1 MEEETGG
8 FAMSYWIVLLVSL
21 LACAIG
27 FHMYIWFFSVGYGLS
42 IAAIG
47 AALAIGFHGGM
58 GLPEWL
64 GCILLFVYG
73 LRLGGY
79 LLIRERKSVGYRK
92 VLNPELER
100 SSKMPFFAKLALWV
114 SCGLLYTLMTIPL
127 YFRLKNGVPADAML
141 WVGLA
146 VMACGIAL
154 EATADLQKTAA
165 KKKNS
170 RRFVDSGLYRIVRC
184 PNYLGELLLWLGMLL
199 TGTTALRG
207 PWQWILAL
215 LGFIL
220 IAWVMFSG
228 ARRLELRQDR
238 NYGADPEY
246 QQYVRTVPII
256 IPFIPLYSVKKYKFL
271 VA

>member
-1 MEEETGG
+1 
-8 FAMSYWIVLLVSL
+8 MSYWTVLAVSL
-21 LACAIG
+21 LACSVG
-27 FHMYIWFFSVGYGLS
+27 FHMYIWFFSVGYGLA

-47 AALAIGFHGGM
+47 VALAVGFHSQM
-58 GLPEWL
+58 TLPEWL
-64 GCILLFVYG
+64 TCILLFVYG

-79 LLIRERKSVGYRK
+79 LLMREMKSTTYRK

-100 SSKMPFFAKLALWV
+100 SSKMSIPAKIALWV
-114 SCGLLYTLMTIPL
+114 TCGVLYTLMTIPL

-141 WVGLA
+141 WIGLA
-146 VMACGIAL
+146 VMTCGVVT
-154 EATADLQKTAA
+154 EVVADQQKTAA
-165 KKKNS
+165 KKRNS
-170 RRFVDSGLYRIVRC
+170 RRFVDTGLYRIVRC

-246 QQYVRTVPII
+246 QKYVRTVPII

>member
-1 MEEETGG
+1 
-8 FAMSYWIVLLVSL
+8 MSYWIVLLVSL
-21 LACAIG
+21 LACSIG
-27 FHMYIWFFSVGYGLS
+27 FVMYIWFFSVGYGLA

-47 AALAIGFHGGM
+47 AALAVGFHSQM
-58 GLPEWL
+58 TLPEWL
-64 GCILLFVYG
+64 TCLLLVVYG

-79 LLIRERKSVGYRK
+79 LLMREMKNANYRK

-100 SSKMPFFAKLALWV
+100 SRKMPVFAKIALWV
-114 SCGLLYTLMTIPL
+114 TCGVLYTLMTIPL
-127 YFRLKNGVPADAML
+127 YFRLKNGVPADTML
-141 WVGLA
+141 WIGLA
-146 VMACGIAL
+146 VMTCGVVL
-154 EATADLQKTAA
+154 EAVADMQKTAA
-165 KKKNS
+165 KKRNS
-170 RRFVDSGLYRIVRC
+170 RRFVDTGVYRFVRC

-228 ARRLELRQDR
+228 ARRLEIRQDR

-246 QQYVRTVPII
+246 QKYVRNVPIL
-256 IPFIPLYSVKKYKFL
+256 IPFIPLYSVKKYRFL